1 MEMITMSSAQSR
13 IRDNAGDRNRTADS
27 IGSLLTMK
35 GNSMANFTLDDVRQR
50 TYKARDAWWT
60 VLLVDPLASRLVK
73 FTANRTRVTPN
84 QLTVGALVL
93 GLAAGACFAVASW
106 PWLLAGALLY
116 HLSFTLDCMDGKIA
130 RLKGTG
136 SVFGAW
142 LDYIFDRVRVLACA
156 IALMAG
162 QYAATG
168 NAAYIWTAVAVVFLD
183 MLRYMDALE
192 IYKVRT
198 QMRTKLNAA
207 RAEARALER
216 AAQRANGEVS
226 GEDEDLRSAEA
237 LAEDP
242 EADLENRVVGDD
254 PTIATLQQGFNRQ
267 FPWYARIRN
276 VLMAG
281 RIRPHLISGIEFQ
294 MGVFIVAPVA
304 AAIVPG
310 AIIPVVAASAAGL
323 LAFELVIIYKFW
335 LSSRD
340 YSRSLAKLNA
350 KIETYRAALPDD
362 QEVTVGSAG

>member
-1 MEMITMSSAQSR
+1 
-13 IRDNAGDRNRTADS
+13 
-27 IGSLLTMK
+27 
-35 GNSMANFTLDDVRQR
+35 MA
-50 TYKARDAWWT
+50 
-60 VLLVDPLASRLVK
+60 
-73 FTANRTRVTPN
+73 
-84 QLTVGALVL
+84 ALIL
-93 GLAAGACFAVASW
+93 GLGAGACFAVASW
-106 PWLLAGALLY
+106 PWLLAGAVLY

-168 NAAYIWTAVAVVFLD
+168 NVAYVWTALGVVFLD

-192 IYKVRT
+192 IYKVRS
-198 QMRTKLNAA
+198 QMRSTLNAA
-207 RAEARALER
+207 REEARSLEL
-216 AAQRANGEVS
+216 AARRANGEIPDA
-226 GEDEDLRSAEA
+226 DEDLRSAEA
-237 LAEDP
+237 LTGDP
-242 EADLENRVVGDD
+242 EADLEDRVVADD
-254 PTIATLQQGFNRQ
+254 PAIAAMQQGFNQR

-294 MGVFIVAPVA
+294 MGVFIVAPIA
-304 AAIVPG
+304 AAIVSG
-310 AIIPVVAASAAGL
+310 AIIPVVVVSGAGL
-323 LAFELVIIYKFW
+323 LVFELIIIYKFW

-350 KIETYRAALPDD
+350 KIETYRSELPAEYAEAA
-362 QEVTVGSAG
+362 VGSSG